1 MNREFVLRALTAV
14 GMGAAIIMLA
24 LLLWY
29 TRRVFLLAFAG
40 MLLAVLLQALA
51 AWLKRFTGIPYRWSV
66 AVVVLA
72 LLGGIGL
79 LGWLVGAGVSQQLDE
94 LAEALPNSV
103 EQLRNRMEQTTWG
116 KRLASRLPQAAQ
128 SVSPQDVLAPATGV
142 VSGLL
147 GFLVDLVVILFV
159 GLYGAVQP
167 GWYLRGF
174 LHLFPMRRR
183 DRLRHVLQETGDALR
198 WWLIGQL
205 VSMTAVGILTGFGLW
220 LLGARLPIALALL
233 AFALDAIPNL
243 GPILGGV
250 PAILLASAQGP
261 SQAFYVA
268 LLYVGINA
276 VEGYVLIPLV
286 QMRTVKLPPALLI
299 LAVLAFSMLGGP
311 LGALVAAP
319 FLLTIINLVRMLYVE
334 DTLGD
339 HSLASE
345 Q

>member
-1 MNREFVLRALTAV
+1 VNREFVLRALTAV
-14 GMGAAIIMLA
+14 GMGAAIVVLA
-24 LLLWY
+24 ILLWY
-29 TRRVFLLAFAG
+29 ARRVFLLAFAG
-40 MLLAVLLQALA
+40 ILLAVLLQTLA
-51 AWLKRFTGIPYRWSV
+51 AWLKRFTGLPYRWSV

-79 LGWLVGAGVSQQLDE
+79 LGWLVGSGVSQQLDE

-103 EQLRNRMEQTTWG
+103 DKLRDRLDQTTWG

-128 SVSPQDVLAPATGV
+128 SISPQDVLAPATGV

-147 GFLVDLVVILFV
+147 GFLVNLVVILFV
-159 GLYGAVQP
+159 GLYGAAQP
-167 GWYLRGF
+167 GWYLHGF
-174 LHLFPMRRR
+174 LHLFPPPRR
-183 DRLRHVLQETGDALR
+183 DRLRRVLQETGDALR

-205 VSMTAVGILTGFGLW
+205 ISMTVVGLLTGLGLW

-233 AFALDAIPNL
+233 AFAMDAIPNL
-243 GPILGGV
+243 GPILAGV

-261 SQAFYVA
+261 SQALYVA

-334 DTLGD
+334 DALGD
-339 HSLASE
+339 HSLTSE

>member
-14 GMGAAIIMLA
+14 GMGAAIVVLA
-24 LLLWY
+24 ILLWY
-29 TRRVFLLAFAG
+29 ARRVFLLAFAG
-40 MLLAVLLQALA
+40 ILLAVLLQTLA
-51 AWLKRFTGIPYRWSV
+51 AWLKRFTGLPYRWSV

-79 LGWLVGAGVSQQLDE
+79 LGWLVGSGVSQQLDE

-103 EQLRNRMEQTTWG
+103 DKLRDRLDQTTWG
-116 KRLASRLPQAAQ
+116 KRLATRLPQAAQ
-128 SVSPQDVLAPATGV
+128 SISPQDVLAPATGV

-147 GFLVDLVVILFV
+147 GFLVNLVVILFV
-159 GLYGAVQP
+159 GLYGAAQP
-167 GWYLRGF
+167 GWYLHGF
-174 LHLFPMRRR
+174 LHLFPPPRRE
-183 DRLRHVLQETGDALR
+183 RLRHVLQETGDALR

-205 VSMTAVGILTGFGLW
+205 VSMTAVGLLTGLGLW
-220 LLGARLPIALALL
+220 LLGAQLPIALALL
-233 AFALDAIPNL
+233 AFAMDAIPNL
-243 GPILGGV
+243 GPILAGV

-261 SQAFYVA
+261 SQALYVA

-334 DTLGD
+334 DALGD